1 MYEICT
7 INHKFLW
14 FSASGDFMLN
24 SLGSMEA
31 ICDTLNTST
40 WTLATEEASSLPGI
54 LGGTLPLVEPM

>member
-1 MYEICT
+1 
-7 INHKFLW
+7 
-14 FSASGDFMLN
+14 MLN
-24 SLGSMEA
+24 SLRSMEA